1 MMLTAI
7 LLQTPGIL
15 LNGRPVAFPFKRA
28 DALLYYMLVRR
39 SATRQELISL
49 LWESCDEEVGLKNLR
64 NALYTLKK
72 SLGDLL
78 LSPQKSLVVLNDQWE
93 IDCDY
98 DRFTRGGD
106 FSAYQG
112 PFLQG
117 FSVKNAF
124 AYEEW
129 IGRTREKLHAQ

>member
-1 MMLTAI
+1 MLTAI

-64 NALYTLKK
+64 KPSTPSKNLLEICCSPLRNRWLSSTTSGK
-72 SLGDLL
+72 STAITTV
-78 LSPQKSLVVLNDQWE
+78 SPAAVIFPPTKAHF
-93 IDCDY
+93 C
-98 DRFTRGGD
+98 R
-106 FSAYQG
+106 
-112 PFLQG
+112 
-117 FSVKNAF
+117 AF
-124 AYEEW
+124 
-129 IGRTREKLHAQ
+129 R

>member
-1 MMLTAI
+1 MLTAI

-78 LSPQKSLVVLNDQWE
+78 LSPQKSLVVLN
-93 IDCDY
+93 
-98 DRFTRGGD
+98 
-106 FSAYQG
+106 
-112 PFLQG
+112 
-117 FSVKNAF
+117 
-124 AYEEW
+124 
-129 IGRTREKLHAQ
+129 EKRLCL